1 MKRKSLLIFLLT
13 AVSATTVV
21 AAAGCAKKHQH
32 TYTWQSDAAM
42 HRSECEC
49 GDKKDEGAHIDV
61 LNNATSAEGADGKC
75 DVCGREN
82 YAVTFDVKGHG
93 TLPKRRLFTAEARR
107 LSRPI

>member
-75 DVCGREN
+75 DVCAKLYLIYKLLHIKYHIAFTKSRC
-82 YAVTFDVKGHG
+82 
-93 TLPKRRLFTAEARR
+93 PQLFFNKKDG
-107 LSRPI
+107 